1 MGKWMTI
8 DNKRELIRKHAAT
21 PVMTQA
27 QLAKWAKKEFR
38 LRDPPARNTISDIL
52 RNTGTIMKEAYGQ
65 GKRRKP
71 LNMKAPALERRL
83 EGWIEKAEQRGI
95 CLNRKVITRKA
106 KKLCFEVVGGGR
118 ARCGLVCGLDVGI
131 PQQALA
137 SLSSKT
143 WRSGLS

>member
-21 PVMTQA
+21 PAMTQA

-52 RNTGTIMKEAYGQ
+52 RNAGAIMKEAYGQ

-71 LNMKAPALERRL
+71 LKVKAPALERRL
-83 EGWIEKAEQRGI
+83 EGWIEKAEQRRWTH
-95 CLNRKVITRKA
+95 CLQDWPAPSDAVEPGAVEDDARV
-106 KKLCFEVVGGGR
+106 CDR
-118 ARCGLVCGLDVGI
+118 AL
-131 PQQALA
+131 LA
-137 SLSSKT
+137 EDRPSSPPSRYCST
-143 WRSGLS
+143 